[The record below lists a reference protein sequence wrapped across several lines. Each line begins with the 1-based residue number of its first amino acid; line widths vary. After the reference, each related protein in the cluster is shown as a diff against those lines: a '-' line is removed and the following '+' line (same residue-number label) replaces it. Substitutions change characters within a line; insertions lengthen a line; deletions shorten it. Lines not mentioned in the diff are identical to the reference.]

1 MWVLGQLVEKVGF
14 EQWIQQELQE
24 TATRP
29 RLLCL
34 GYIKAYFHRCFLLL
48 LTLWRAIDVSI
59 TKTTKEDVLLKSTVK
74 LQPFDGSQG
83 LLFSEFG
90 FQCERRVCGK
100 EGMFNSVFFLPI
112 IRQMTLTIILTHM
125 QFSTRSH
132 RLTRSYWKTQMP
144 STGGKFFR
152 FKV

>member
-1 MWVLGQLVEKVGF
+1 MWVLGQLVEKGGF

-34 GYIKAYFHRCFLLL
+34 GYMKAYFHCCFLLL
-48 LTLWRAIDVSI
+48 LTLWRAIDFSI
-59 TKTTKEDVLLKSTVK
+59 TETAKENVLKKSILK
-74 LQPFDGSQG
+74 LQPFDESQG
-83 LLFSEFG
+83 LPFSEFW
-90 FQCERRVCGK
+90 FQCERCVCGK
-100 EGMFNSVFFLPI
+100 GGMFNSVFFLPV

-132 RLTRSYWKTQMP
+132 MLTGSYSKTQMP
-144 STGGKFFR
+144 STGDKFFR